1 MKTKVSILF
10 YAKRAKVNA
19 NGLFPIYTRITV
31 NGKRIEMS
39 TGRFIDPSKWSTSAG
54 KMKGQSE
61 EARSVNRQL
70 DMLKVKIIDI
80 QMEFMHQNIPITA
93 KAFKSKLLGLDEKQR
108 MLIPIFKDHNKKIEE
123 LVGKEYAPGT
133 PPVILISPLKI
144 WTSKSRFSRI
154 SENFF
159 KNTGSFLRIGLVLKT
174 FSHALTL
181 PSSVNKYLANSS
193 SPSMSPR
200 SSSTWPSFSPWLRA
214 SSFHL
219 PRRQRFVMPG
229 WSHP

>member
-39 TGRFIDPSKWSTSAG
+39 TGRFVDPSKWSTSAG

-70 DMLKVKIIDI
+70 DMLKIKIIDI
-80 QMEFMHQNIPITA
+80 QMELIHQNIPITA

-108 MLIPIFKDHNKKIEE
+108 MLIPIFEDHNKKIEE

-133 PPVILISPLKI
+133 LERYKTSLKHTI
-144 WTSKSRFSRI
+144 D
-154 SENFF
+154 
-159 KNTGSFLRIGLVLKT
+159 FLEWKWNV
-174 FSHALTL
+174 
-181 PSSVNKYLANSS
+181 
-193 SPSMSPR
+193 
-200 SSSTWPSFSPWLRA
+200 
-214 SSFHL
+214 
-219 PRRQRFVMPG
+219 
-229 WSHP
+229 